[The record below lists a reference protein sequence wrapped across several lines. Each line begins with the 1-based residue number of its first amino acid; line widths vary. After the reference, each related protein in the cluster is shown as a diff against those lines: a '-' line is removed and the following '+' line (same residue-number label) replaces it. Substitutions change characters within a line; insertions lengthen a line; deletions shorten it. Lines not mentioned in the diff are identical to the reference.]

1 MGWGGF
7 FGGPQAQSAARDAGL
22 PHAGVPG
29 NLRVQVEEVLRKEP
43 EYPPVDVDFSHR
55 QPADP
60 PLTLRT
66 MLWPFR
72 RQLAIALLLVVIESA
87 MMQTGPLLAQI
98 GIDTACGR
106 AISRCS
112 WWWPPCS

>member
-29 NLRVQVEEVLRKEP
+29 NLRVLVEEVLRDEP
-43 EYPPVDVDFSHR
+43 DYPPVEVDFSHR

-60 PLTLRT
+60 PLTLRSL
-66 MLWPFR
+66 LWPFR
-72 RQLAIALLLVVIESA
+72 RQLAVALLLVVIESA
-87 MMQTGPLLAQI
+87 MM
-98 GIDTACGR
+98 
-106 AISRCS
+106 
-112 WWWPPCS
+112 